1 MTRSRRAAL
10 LPLLG
15 LLLPLGLTACGGDDD
30 SPVDGV
36 EVESTVEGGEQVGTD
51 LVTFELPEGW
61 AVLDQE
67 AMSERAGSDD
77 NPMLEEMSERLGLT
91 TEQLASQMDAVELY
105 AAAPGGAVD
114 GFLTNVNLIEQPM
127 PPGGLPDPEGLRP
140 ELMAFADEVG
150 DIEAFESEGGL
161 AGLRAEYAVA
171 SGGLEVRGEQLYVE
185 VEDQLVIISVSAAR
199 SEDAAEVADLVEE
212 SLGAA

>member
-10 LPLLG
+10 LPLLC

-30 SPVDGV
+30 STVDGV
-36 EVESTVEGGEQVGTD
+36 EVESTVEGGEEVGTD
-51 LVTFELPEGW
+51 LVTFELPDGW

-67 AMSERAGSDD
+67 AMTERAGSDA
-77 NPMLEEMSERLGLT
+77 NPMLEEMSERLGVT
-91 TEQLASQMDAVELY
+91 PEQLAVQMDAVELY

-114 GFLTNVNLIEQPM
+114 GFLTNVNVIEQPL
-127 PPGGLPDPEGLRP
+127 PSGGLPEPEGIRP
-140 ELMAFADEVG
+140 DLMAFADEVG
-150 DIEAFESEGGL
+150 DITEIEGDL
-161 AGLRAEYAVA
+161 EGLRAEYTVS

-185 VEDQLVIISVSAAR
+185 VGDQLVIISVSAAR
-199 SEDAAEVADLVEE
+199 AEDAAEVADLVEQ